1 MMITVRDIATCV
13 GASLNCKR
21 GATAIEYGLI
31 AALVAVAA
39 IVAIAAPIA
48 ALATQV
54 PAPWSYWCYAAAAV
68 TTILGI
74 LLKGGSTTP
83 PTGA

>member
-1 MMITVRDIATCV
+1 MPPIHTRLSTALAD
-13 GASLNCKR
+13 ASCW
-21 GATAIEYGLI
+21 
-31 AALVAVAA
+31 AA
-39 IVAIAAPIA
+39 ITGPIA